1 METSLW
7 AAFGIFTDTRFN
19 LQWLC
24 KTSQIR
30 MTREFTGTGKLFLK
44 KTFAEHL
51 QNGALMSSSA
61 GNIDYNGIK
70 SKHL

>member
-7 AAFGIFTDTRFN
+7 ATFGVFTDTRFN
-19 LQWLC
+19 LHWRR
-24 KTSQIR
+24 KTSQIQT
-30 MTREFTGTGKLFLK
+30 TREFSGPGKLFLK

-51 QNGALMSSSA
+51 QNGALTSSSA
-61 GNIDYNGIK
+61 GNIDCNGIK